1 MSKEQKSEIYAASGQ
16 LMDEKDFAILRLL
29 QDNAKMTIRE
39 LADAIHLSTTPVY
52 ERIRKME
59 SSGVIEKYT
68 TLINRRMIGKGL
80 LVLCYISLRQH
91 SKKEGAEFI
100 ALIEQMDEVIEC
112 YSISGEFDFMLKVAA
127 KDMNSYY
134 DFHVNKLGQ
143 AENIGHLQSI
153 FVMGVIKESSV
164 RP

>member
-1 MSKEQKSEIYAASGQ
+1 MSKEQRSEIYAAGGQ

-91 SKKEGAEFI
+91 SKKEGAKFI

-112 YSISGEFDFMLKVAA
+112 YSISGEFDFMLKVAV